1 MMSVVSFEDS
11 FVTRC
16 KLEPTCAM
24 SKERHNLLIKMYTCF
39 SKKQKTTH
47 RLYDKLEIAME
58 SATSQ
63 AVGKII

>member
-11 FVTRC
+11 FLTPC

-24 SKERHNLLIKMYTCF
+24 SKERHNFLIKMYTCF

-47 RLYDKLEIAME
+47 RLYENLEIAME
-58 SATSQ
+58 SVAYQ
-63 AVGKII
+63 AVGQTI